1 MWVENA
7 KERWMNFYQLY
18 LASLVARLLGASG
31 VETFR
36 EASEGAGM
44 DLASY
49 VSQLGLGA
57 VDIED
62 ALALLNA
69 AMGLADHLRVSTEG
83 GMLEVKV
90 HKPSCRMCPGLLNGS
105 QPTPK
110 CPLYGLVKGFLEGQ
124 KVAALEYGCLEPE
137 DKSEWCILCYKVRGS
152 RAATCKGELDAARDP
167 R

>member
-110 CPLYGLVKGFLEGQ
+110 CPLYGLVKGFS
-124 KVAALEYGCLEPE
+124 KAR
-137 DKSEWCILCYKVRGS
+137 KSLRSSTAVWSLRIKASGVFFAIKSGDRELLPVRES
-152 RAATCKGELDAARDP
+152 
-167 R
+167 